1 MAAAGNNVLFTWSDA
16 RNDGDGY
23 DIYGSIFKLS
33 ILTDVNEKIKNNL
46 TNSFYLFQNYPN
58 PFNPITTIRYEIPKQ
73 SKVELVVYNILGDEV
88 AVLINGEKVP
98 GSYDVKF
105 DGSKLASGV
114 YFCRLKVGEYSQ
126 TKKIVLLK

>member
-1 MAAAGNNVLFTWSDA
+1 
-16 RNDGDGY
+16 
-23 DIYGSIFKLS
+23 
-33 ILTDVNEKIKNNL
+33 
-46 TNSFYLFQNYPN
+46 
-58 PFNPITTIRYEIPKQ
+58 PKQ
-73 SKVELVVYNILGDEV
+73 SKVELIVYNILGDEV